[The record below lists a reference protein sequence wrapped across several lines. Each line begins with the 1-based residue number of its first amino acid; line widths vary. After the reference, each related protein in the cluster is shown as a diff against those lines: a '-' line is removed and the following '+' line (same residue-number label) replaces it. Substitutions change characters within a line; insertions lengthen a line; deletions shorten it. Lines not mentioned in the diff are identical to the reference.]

1 MARKCKEDAEK
12 TRQAV
17 IESALDVFSEKGFA
31 KATFDEI
38 ALRAGFTKG
47 AVYWYFRNKADL
59 VSALIVEYMERK
71 RIELAENIPS
81 GDTLDDLLEYFT
93 LWANVLKEDVRF
105 SKFHR
110 FIICQM
116 EWSEAVV
123 SRVQKSLSLQKDWHL
138 EKINQVLVKS
148 KERGE
153 VKEDVDLDMMR
164 EIIRSTYIGIVFSSM
179 NRFTDGDIVEKVRT
193 GLGLL
198 FEGLKNR
205 KV

>member
-1 MARKCKEDAEK
+1 
-12 TRQAV
+12 
-17 IESALDVFSEKGFA
+17 
-31 KATFDEI
+31 
-38 ALRAGFTKG
+38 
-47 AVYWYFRNKADL
+47 
-59 VSALIVEYMERK
+59 MERK

-153 VKEDVDLDMMR
+153 IKEDVDLDMMR

-179 NRFTDGDIVEKVRT
+179 NRFTDGDIVEKVRM